1 MFDFSNYPKDSK
13 FFDPANKEVICK
25 MKDVPGGKIIDG
37 FVRLK
42 IYSMKNIDGKESNTT
57 KEVNFATGFNEFK
70 DTLLNKKK
78 NPTQKE
84 KNST

>member
-1 MFDFSNYPKDSK
+1 
-13 FFDPANKEVICK
+13 
-25 MKDVPGGKIIDG
+25 MKDVPGGKIIDE

-57 KEVNFATGFNEFK
+57 KEVNIATGFNECK

-78 NPTQKE
+78 KKIRHKKKRTQRKKE
-84 KNST
+84 HMKSSKYHSHVLMIKDLF